1 MDDRHLS
8 IGHAAVAWLCRLPC
22 MQLSFEF
29 LCPSPFESLHNVAR
43 QVRSIHDVVPPTGPP
58 RHTGKRKSINGSAC
72 LFQRLGTPLG
82 PHLQRHEGNVL
93 RRRSPFVP
101 QPARCFSRFHRIG
114 KRHHALMKAIASGHS
129 NVRISKLAETGVN
142 RARHHHHR
150 FALLEKLAQASQ
162 EIARQMRT
170 YPQIRTDTMATASRG
185 DRPDRPD
192 GKPYRPAGLSGA
204 SRLALCQAEA
214 ERLSL

>member
-1 MDDRHLS
+1 MWRGKFDRS
-8 IGHAAVAWLCRLPC
+8 MTW
-22 MQLSFEF
+22 F
-29 LCPSPFESLHNVAR
+29 LRAGR
-43 QVRSIHDVVPPTGPP
+43 HDVRANASRKMGAQVFFNAWERLWVPTCTSRGA
-58 RHTGKRKSINGSAC
+58 TFTSALAIRPGTSPL
-72 LFQRLGTPLG
+72 LFAIA
-82 PHLQRHEGNVL
+82 
-93 RRRSPFVP
+93 S
-101 QPARCFSRFHRIG
+101 IG

-204 SRLALCQAEA
+204 SRLALCPVEA